1 MGTSLYDKAIVEKL
15 GKWTEG
21 TQVTIVPPDE
31 SRRLWEIVADKN
43 NDNPIKLPFIT
54 LRKSLSFSTDLIAGK
69 SPMTYNGFTT
79 EANVGR
85 STKLN
90 VIPIMLS
97 YQIDVYARYYEEA
110 DEYTRN
116 LLFNLINYPVITIQ
130 IPYEGKGYTHNAS
143 MRIVQTIDDNS
154 SSQERLLFGQ
164 FTRMSI
170 GIEVTDAHLFDV
182 RTKDNISIGFKTYTI
197 DPDGKNDFKINK
209 QENN

>member
-15 GKWTEG
+15 KRWTEG
-21 TQVTIVPPDE
+21 TDITIVPPDE
-31 SRRLWEIVADKN
+31 TRRLWEVIADKN
-43 NDNPIKLPFIT
+43 NDNPIKLPMIT
-54 LRKSLSFSTDLIAGK
+54 LRKNVSFSTDLIAGK
-69 SPMTYNGFTT
+69 SPMTYNGFTI
-79 EANVGR
+79 EANIGR

-110 DEYTRN
+110 DEYARN
-116 LLFNLINYPVITIQ
+116 LLFNLINYPVITVQ
-130 IPYEGKGYTHNAS
+130 IPYENTGREHNAS

>member
-15 GKWTEG
+15 RKWTEG
-21 TQVTIVPPDE
+21 TQVMIVPPDE
-31 SRRLWEIVADKN
+31 SRRLWEVIADKN
-43 NDNPIKLPFIT
+43 NDKPIKLPFIA

-79 EANVGR
+79 EANIGR

-90 VIPIMLS
+90 IIPIMLS
-97 YQIDVYARYYEEA
+97 YQIDIYARYYEEA

-116 LLFNLINYPVITIQ
+116 LLFNLINYPVITVQ
-130 IPYEGKGYTHNAS
+130 IPYENIGREHNAS

-170 GIEVTDAHLFDV
+170 GVEVTDAHLFDV
-182 RTKDNISIGFKTYTI
+182 RTKDNLSIGFKTYAI